1 MIDDALLGS
10 LLERSPHE
18 PATCLWRAVELRAL
32 IDSGYL
38 PLEGRLLDL
47 GCGDGSVTATLAT
60 ELGARWTVVGLDP
73 DLESVTQAR
82 RNPMYDV
89 VHHADAR
96 TIPEPD
102 AAFDIVFANSV
113 LAHVGAID
121 AVLDEV
127 ARVLRRGGRCVFTVP
142 SDRFH
147 GVLAGP
153 GLAGWLAGGTRD
165 RGAYLDRLDARLDH
179 RRYWSVDEWRV
190 ALANAGLTLER
201 TLPYLAASEAHRWET
216 ISNLTGGIL
225 SRLAGT
231 TPLAVERRLRLG
243 PLAARGSRLAA
254 NLLPPLLT
262 AGLRT
267 SGGHGCLA
275 VQAGR

>member
-1 MIDDALLGS
+1 MIDDGLLGS
-10 LLERSPHE
+10 LLARSPHE

-38 PLEGRLLDL
+38 PLDGRLLDL
-47 GCGDGSVTATLAT
+47 GCGDGGVTATLAA

-82 RNPMYDV
+82 RSPVYDL

-113 LAHVGAID
+113 LEHVVEID
-121 AVLDEV
+121 AVLHEV
-127 ARVLRRGGRCVFTVP
+127 ARILRRGGRCVFTVP
-142 SDRFH
+142 SDGFH
-147 GVLAGP
+147 AVLGGP

-179 RRYWSVDEWRV
+179 RRYWSTDEWRA

-201 TLPYLAASEAHRWET
+201 SLPYLAASEAHRWET
-216 ISNLTGGIL
+216 ISNLTGGVL

-231 TPLAVERRLRLG
+231 TPLVAERRLRLG
-243 PLAARGSRLAA
+243 PLAAHGSRLVAKV
-254 NLLPPLLT
+254 LPPLLT
-262 AGLRT
+262 SGLRPT
-267 SGGHGCLA
+267 GGHGGLA
-275 VQAGR
+275 LQAAR